1 MAAKISS
8 FSLALSRFCSE
19 YIEQHHIRARGDR
32 YSPIHFYDVEIYK
45 VFSIVPYNPTYIY
58 VHGFHIFFPFSAKRE
73 PCIIQTPIYKKL
85 ISIHFAILRATF
97 RSAITKDYFIF
108 IARSPRVRAVS
119 HRIGLTR
126 TCARQ

>member
-58 VHGFHIFFPFSAKRE
+58 MYTDFTFFSHFPRSESRVLYKRR
-73 PCIIQTPIYKKL
+73 Y
-85 ISIHFAILRATF
+85 
-97 RSAITKDYFIF
+97 TK
-108 IARSPRVRAVS
+108 S
-119 HRIGLTR
+119 
-126 TCARQ
+126 